1 MATRSPTT
9 CGPRRPRSGRSVPI
23 PSSPPRCAPRSNG
36 RASRS
41 WRLLTVTDRATRAGD
56 PRRPPAA
63 LARVSGRE
71 RRRADHRRRR
81 ARAPGPRA
89 ARRRRVRPRA
99 ARGAGPPRP
108 ARPPRRVAA
117 HERAGRPRRGPA
129 RRGHGRGAGAA
140 APRAP
145 TPSCARCWA
154 SEDRACGVRRDPRGA
169 AGRDEHRSGCRRSP
183 PPRRPLAARLRDV
196 ASSPVREILAL
207 TQQPGVISFA
217 GGLPAPELFDAPG
230 LRAAF
235 AAALDDEA
243 YGRTLQYSTTEG
255 DPALRAAIAAAHDR
269 ARPGRPRPTT
279 ILVTSGSQQALTLI
293 AAVLLEPGDAVLVEE
308 PSYLAALQC
317 FQMAGARVVPVPC
330 DDDGLDPEAL
340 AALVRRERPKLL
352 YTVPTFHNPTGR
364 TLPLERRAALAQA
377 AARLGLWIVE
387 DDPYGELRYR
397 GEPIAPVAV
406 AGRRAGPDDRAV
418 DVVEGAGPRP
428 ADRLAAHARGAA
440 PRAGRRQAGRRPA
453 HVDDRPGRGRPL
465 AAALRPRR
473 ARRRPAR
480 RLRPAPRRARR
491 RPARDAA
498 RGLALDAARRR
509 HVRLGDAARRLGR
522 RRAAAATRWPA
533 RSRSSPAGRSSP
545 ARRTAA
551 TLRLSF
557 TTHTVPEI
565 AEGLGRLRA
574 AVDSRR

>member
-1 MATRSPTT
+1 MTHPQISTA
-9 CGPRRPRSGRSVPI
+9 
-23 PSSPPRCAPRSNG
+23 PP
-36 RASRS
+36 
-41 WRLLTVTDRATRAGD
+41 
-56 PRRPPAA
+56 
-63 LARVSGRE
+63 
-71 RRRADHRRRR
+71 
-81 ARAPGPRA
+81 
-89 ARRRRVRPRA
+89 
-99 ARGAGPPRP
+99 
-108 ARPPRRVAA
+108 
-117 HERAGRPRRGPA
+117 
-129 RRGHGRGAGAA
+129 
-140 APRAP
+140 
-145 TPSCARCWA
+145 
-154 SEDRACGVRRDPRGA
+154 
-169 AGRDEHRSGCRRSP
+169 
-183 PPRRPLAARLRDV
+183 PLAARLRDV

-217 GGLPAPELFDAPG
+217 GGLPAPELFDAAG

-235 AAALDDEA
+235 AAALADEA

-255 DPALRAAIAAAHDR
+255 DPALRAAIAAADDAR
-269 ARPGRPRPTT
+269 AAWPTEADE

-397 GEPIAPVAV
+397 GEPIAPIASLPTARRTGRSRCRRCRRSLVPGLRIGWLRAP
-406 AGRRAGPDDRAV
+406 AALRRAL
-418 DVVEGAGPRP
+418 VVAKQA
-428 ADRLAAHARGAA
+428 ADLHTSTIDQAAAAHW
-440 PRAGRRQAGRRPA
+440 
-453 HVDDRPGRGRPL
+453 L
-465 AAALRPRR
+465 ASVRPRR
-473 ARRRPAR
+473 ARRRPAC

-498 RGLALDAARRR
+498 RRLALDAARRR
-509 HVRLGDAARRLGR
+509 HVRLGPRCPTAGTPTRCWP
-522 RRAAAATRWPA
+522 TRWPA

-545 ARRTAA
+545 VRRTARRCA
-551 TLRLSF
+551 SRSRPTRWPRSPKASAACAPPWTAAGRPVTLHGRWINWRASLRPTRTWGARCRYRGCVLPLPRWVEVCAVGPARHRGLLEPRRLARR
-557 TTHTVPEI
+557 P
-565 AEGLGRLRA
+565 ARA
-574 AVDSRR
+574 ASPCTPGPTRRLPTS